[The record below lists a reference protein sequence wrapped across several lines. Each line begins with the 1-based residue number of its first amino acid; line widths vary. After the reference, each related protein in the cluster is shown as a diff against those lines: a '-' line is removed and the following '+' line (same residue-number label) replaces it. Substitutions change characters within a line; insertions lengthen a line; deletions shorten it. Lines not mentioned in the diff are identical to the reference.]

1 MLTISVGH
9 KEPRTWQTVTARFHM
24 VEESSIVISTSSYYC
39 FRRSIYTFKCPV
51 LRTNVCSRNN
61 QNSLTSGDI
70 YSKQHREHLYHCD
83 IMVELLMAHSHISYN
98 TQFHI
103 IRESSSFPGPKAK
116 FVGALSNNTT
126 DRNNTTDHAVLA
138 EMP

>member
-9 KEPRTWQTVTARFHM
+9 KELRTWQTVTARFHM
-24 VEESSIVISTSSYYC
+24 VEESSIVISTSSYC

-70 YSKQHREHLYHCD
+70 YSNAKQHGEHLYHCD

-126 DRNNTTDHAVLA
+126 DRAVLA